1 MNRYGPLL
9 LSLDGTTLHAP
20 LFLFLNPAHF
30 DSLLT
35 AMTGKVIR
43 RPRHHGTPRQSALCT
58 RALYTSPT
66 ALCKHVVQSLR
77 PYGMY
82 ERTYHTSA
90 QNWTMMKTMTRMP
103 ESRTSA
109 LTSVPAIAPR

>member
-1 MNRYGPLL
+1 MQTLALPR
-9 LSLDGTTLHAP
+9 TT
-20 LFLFLNPAHF
+20 AHP
-30 DSLLT
+30 DTEILRT
-35 AMTGKVIR
+35 CAR
-43 RPRHHGTPRQSALCT
+43 
-58 RALYTSPT
+58 YTSPT
-66 ALCKHVVQSLR
+66 ALCKHVAQSLR

-90 QNWTMMKTMTRMP
+90 QNWTMMKTRTRMP